1 MIRSRVPARLAL
13 ALVLS
18 LVTLSASACY
28 KNAGE
33 NVQPTSNRVDLS
45 DLESPA
51 AATNTPLATPGG
63 RTPTAGTALAT
74 ADAND
79 GGSVLGPTPTQLDLF
94 GPTTSGDT
102 AAIETTP
109 TTAPPG
115 ITTPG
120 MSDIRPSATPVPTLN
135 AAQRLTA
142 TTAAPV
148 ESAPAADDCVHV
160 VQSGDSLFS
169 IAQQNNVELSD
180 LVAANPD
187 LLTAGENSILQ
198 VGWQLQL
205 PGCGAAPTPQIEAPV
220 APAASTP
227 TVAPAAGGP
236 TTHVVQA
243 GDTVFSI
250 AQQYGVSVDAIIQAN
265 SLTVQ
270 GNVAYITVGQTLI
283 IPAAQ

>member
-1 MIRSRVPARLAL
+1 MNTSRLPARRAL
-13 ALVLS
+13 ALILS
-18 LVTLSASACY
+18 LIALGTSACY

-33 NVQPTSNRVDLS
+33 NVQPTSNRVNLS
-45 DLESPA
+45 DLETPA
-51 AATNTPLATPGG
+51 AATGTPLATT
-63 RTPTAGTALAT
+63 RAITPTAGTG
-74 ADAND
+74 DA
-79 GGSVLGPTPTQLDLF
+79 GSVLGPTPTQLDLF
-94 GPTTSGDT
+94 GPTSSGDT
-102 AAIETTP
+102 AVIEVTP
-109 TTAPPG
+109 TTAAPG

-120 MSDIRPSATPVPTLN
+120 MSDIRPSATTAPTVNPAL
-135 AAQRLTA
+135 RLTA
-142 TTAAPV
+142 TTAAPGAA
-148 ESAPAADDCVHV
+148 APADNCVHV

-169 IAQQNNVELSD
+169 IAQQNDVELSA

-198 VGWQLQL
+198 VGWELRL
-205 PGCGAAPTPQIEAPV
+205 PGCGTAPTPQIDAPV
-220 APAASTP
+220 APAA
-227 TVAPAAGGP
+227 TVPATAPDAGGP

-250 AQQYGVSVDAIIQAN
+250 AQQYGASVDAIIQAN

>member
-1 MIRSRVPARLAL
+1 MSYSRLPARLAL
-13 ALVLS
+13 VLILS
-18 LVTLSASACY
+18 LVALSASACY

-33 NVQPTSNRVDLS
+33 NVQPTSNRVNLS
-45 DLESPA
+45 DLETPA
-51 AATNTPLATPGG
+51 AATSTPLATTGAI
-63 RTPTAGTALAT
+63 TPTAGTALAT
-74 ADAND
+74 ADAGD
-79 GGSVLGPTPTQLDLF
+79 TGSVLGPTPTQLDLF
-94 GPTTSGDT
+94 GPTSSGDS
-102 AAIETTP
+102 APVQTTP
-109 TTAPPG
+109 TTAAPG

-120 MSDIRPSATPVPTLN
+120 MSDIRPSATPSPTVNPAL
-135 AAQRLTA
+135 RLTA
-142 TTAAPV
+142 TTAAPG
-148 ESAPAADDCVHV
+148 EAPAAGDDCVHV

-169 IAQQNNVELSD
+169 IARNNNVELSA
-180 LVAANPD
+180 LVAANPT

-198 VGWQLQL
+198 VGWELQL
-205 PGCGAAPTPQIEAPV
+205 PGCGTAPTPQIDAPV
-220 APAASTP
+220 APATTP
-227 TVAPAAGGP
+227 TTAPAAGGP